1 MVAVRPRAAP
11 EMRQLHGPLRLR
23 AHRRDRDV
31 ELTAGGRARGI
42 WQIAYLDFLE
52 GKVDFSC
59 TAWGVPSYS
68 VFGWQRPCYLMSDG
82 AYAKS
87 FRELIEETEWS
98 RYGRGRHPKCA
109 NCMAHC
115 GYEPTAVLA
124 TLSSPREAVRAAF
137 GR

>member
-1 MVAVRPRAAP
+1 
-11 EMRQLHGPLRLR
+11 
-23 AHRRDRDV
+23 
-31 ELTAGGRARGI
+31 
-42 WQIAYLDFLE
+42 
-52 GKVDFSC
+52 
-59 TAWGVPSYS
+59 VPSYS

-82 AYAKS
+82 EYAKS
-87 FRELIEETEWS
+87 FRELIEDTEWS

-115 GYEPTAVLA
+115 GYEPTAVIA